1 MEVSGQSKELITELK
16 NSDEMDDNQ
25 VIGITIGALR
35 ELINDAVRQEVAEL
49 GREIKQMLVSKR
61 EALMQEERFSI
72 DQVAEILDVDR
83 RTIYNYIKNGTL
95 PEPKRDISGHPYW
108 TPDQLER
115 ALRLRGIK
123 AKFPV

>member
-1 MEVSGQSKELITELK
+1 
-16 NSDEMDDNQ
+16 MDDNQ

-35 ELINDAVRQEVAEL
+35 ELIKDVVRLEVEEL
-49 GREIKQMLVSKR
+49 GKEIKQTLISKR

-83 RTIYNYIKNGTL
+83 RTVYNYKKDGTL
-95 PEPKRDISGHPYW
+95 PEPKRDISNHPYW

-123 AKFPV
+123 ANFPV

>member
-1 MEVSGQSKELITELK
+1 MANIKG
-16 NSDEMDDNQ
+16 
-25 VIGITIGALR
+25 VIGIEFDLLEEMLR
-35 ELINDAVRQEVAEL
+35 NIVHQEVAEL
-49 GREIKQMLVSKR
+49 GKEIKQTLISKK
-61 EALMQEERFSI
+61 EALLQEERFTI

-108 TPDQLER
+108 TPDQIES

-123 AKFPV
+123 TKFPV